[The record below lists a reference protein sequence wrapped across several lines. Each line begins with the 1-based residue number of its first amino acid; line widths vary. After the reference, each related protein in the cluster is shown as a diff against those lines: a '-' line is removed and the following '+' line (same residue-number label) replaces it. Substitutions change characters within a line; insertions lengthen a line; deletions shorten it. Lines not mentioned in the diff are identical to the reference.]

1 MNGKVL
7 ITAYVHPSLAP
18 ALREMQYEVVVNEKI
33 NRDELLATIGDY
45 TGIIITTRL
54 IIDKAVFDEAKQL
67 KWLGRLGS
75 GMEIVDTACAS
86 QKNIQCFSSPEGNCD
101 AVAEWCLGTLISL
114 RRNILTAS
122 EEVKQAA
129 WIREANRGMEL
140 RGKKVGIIGFG
151 NTGQAFAALLAPFGA
166 TVLAHDKYKQGF
178 GSNHVVESTVDAILA
193 QADVVSFH
201 LPLGN
206 ETQHYANDV
215 FFSKLQRKPYLLNSS
230 RGSVVDTAALQRAL
244 DAGWIAGAGLDV
256 LENEQLATYSVLEKQ
271 QLQDLTRR
279 ANVIIT
285 PHIAGYSHE
294 ALFKMVDIIVQKLKA
309 AGY

>member
-18 ALREMQYEVVVNEKI
+18 ALRAMQYEVVVNEKI

-75 GMEIVDTACAS
+75 GMEIVDSACAS

-140 RGKKVGIIGFG
+140 RGKTVGIIGFG

-178 GSNHVVESTVDAILA
+178 GSNHVVESTLDSILA

-256 LENEQLATYSVLEKQ
+256 LENEQLATYSELEKQ

-294 ALFKMVDIIVQKLKA
+294 ALFKMADIIVQKLKA

>member
-1 MNGKVL
+1 MKGKVL

-18 ALREMQYEVVVNEKI
+18 ALEAMGYEAVVNEKI
-33 NRDELLATIGDY
+33 NHDELLATIGNY

-54 IIDKAVFDEAKQL
+54 IIDKTVFDEAKQL

-75 GMEIVDTACAS
+75 GMEIVDTAYAS

-114 RRNILTAS
+114 RRNILLAS
-122 EEVKQAA
+122 QEVKQEK
-129 WIREANRGMEL
+129 WIREANRGWEL
-140 RGKKVGIIGFG
+140 RGKSVGIIGYG
-151 NTGQAFAALLAPFGA
+151 NTGQAFAALLAPFGVR
-166 TVLAHDKYKQGF
+166 VLAHDKYKHGF
-178 GSNHVVESTVDAILA
+178 GSDHVVESSVEEILA
-193 QADVVSFH
+193 QTDVVSFH
-201 LPLGN
+201 LPLSQ
-206 ETQHYANDV
+206 ETQHYANDH

-230 RGSVVDTAALQRAL
+230 RGSVVDTSALQRAL

-256 LENEQLATYSVLEKQ
+256 LENEQLASYSAKEKQ
-271 QLQDLTRR
+271 QLQDLTGRS
-279 ANVIIT
+279 NVIIT

-294 ALFKMVDIIVQKLKA
+294 ALFKMADIIVQKLKA

>member
-18 ALREMQYEVVVNEKI
+18 ALSAMQYEVVVNEKI

-54 IIDKAVFDEAKQL
+54 IIDKAVFDKAKQL

-140 RGKKVGIIGFG
+140 RGKTVGIIGFG

-166 TVLAHDKYKQGF
+166 RVLAHDKYKQGF

-206 ETQHYANDV
+206 ETRHYANDV
-215 FFSKLQRKPYLLNSS
+215 FFSKLQCKPYLLNSS

-256 LENEQLATYSVLEKQ
+256 LENEQLATYTVHEKQ

-294 ALFKMVDIIVQKLKA
+294 ALFKMADIIVQKLKA

>member
-1 MNGKVL
+1 MKGKVL

-18 ALREMQYEVVVNEKI
+18 ALTAMGYELVVNEKI
-33 NRDELLATIGDY
+33 NRDELLATVGEY

-54 IIDKAVFDEAKQL
+54 LIDKEIFNNATNL

-75 GMEIVDTACAS
+75 GMEIVDVDYAS

-114 RRNILTAS
+114 RRNIQLAWQ
-122 EEVKQAA
+122 EVKQAE
-129 WIREANRGMEL
+129 WMREANRGWEL
-140 RGKKVGIIGFG
+140 RGKTVGIIGYG
-151 NTGQAFAALLAPFGA
+151 NTGKAFAALLEPFGVK
-166 TVLAHDKYKQGF
+166 VLAHDKYKHGF
-178 GSNHVVESTVDAILA
+178 GSGHVVESSLEDIHA

-201 LPLGN
+201 LPLRT
-206 ETQHYANDV
+206 ETQHYANDH

-230 RGSVVDTAALQRAL
+230 RGSVVDTSALQKAL

-256 LENEQLATYSVLEKQ
+256 LENEQLASYSAKEKQ
-271 QLQDLTRR
+271 QLQDLTGRS
-279 ANVIIT
+279 NVIIT

-294 ALFKMVDIIVQKLKA
+294 ALFKMADLIVQKLKA

>member
-18 ALREMQYEVVVNEKI
+18 ALSAMQYEVVVNEKI

-75 GMEIVDTACAS
+75 GMEIVDTECAS

-140 RGKKVGIIGFG
+140 RGKTVGIIGFG

-178 GSNHVVESTVDAILA
+178 GSNHVVESTLDAILA

-206 ETQHYANDV
+206 ETRHYANDV
-215 FFSKLQRKPYLLNSS
+215 FFGKLQCKPYLLNSS

-256 LENEQLATYSVLEKQ
+256 LENEQLATYSELEKQ

-294 ALFKMVDIIVQKLKA
+294 ALFKMADIIVQKLKA

>member
-294 ALFKMVDIIVQKLKA
+294 ALFKMADIIVQKLKA

>member
-18 ALREMQYEVVVNEKI
+18 ALSAMQYEVVVNEKI
-33 NRDELLATIGDY
+33 NRDELLSTIGDY

-140 RGKKVGIIGFG
+140 RGKTVGIIGFG

-166 TVLAHDKYKQGF
+166 RVLAHDKYKQGF

-206 ETQHYANDV
+206 ETRHYANDV
-215 FFSKLQRKPYLLNSS
+215 FFSKLQCKPYLLNSS

-256 LENEQLATYSVLEKQ
+256 LENEQLATYTVHEKQ

-294 ALFKMVDIIVQKLKA
+294 ALFKMADIIVQKLKA

>member
-18 ALREMQYEVVVNEKI
+18 ALSAMQYEVVVNEKI

-294 ALFKMVDIIVQKLKA
+294 ALFKMADIIVQKLKA